1 MKVALSIKVQAL
13 STAPYCSSSLKKK
26 KKGFTRL
33 HKELRYGSAY
43 VFMYIQ
49 GIKTLHFESLG
60 ILSHRTVAHPARI
73 AFTGILEEPN

>member
-1 MKVALSIKVQAL
+1 MKAALSVKVQAL

-26 KKGFTRL
+26 SFTRL

-43 VFMYIQ
+43 VFVYIQ
-49 GIKTLHFESLG
+49 GIKTLYFESLG